1 MKALLA
7 DTGPL
12 YALVDPDDQYHSR
25 AYSDWERLSR
35 EGFQL
40 TISWSTVLETH
51 SLISRRLGFRT
62 AQSWLDQ
69 ATESLGLLNPRREH
83 YQEAAQCIKRYLDQ
97 DISLF
102 DGVLATLSLQLRI
115 PVWAF
120 DHHFDTMRVQVWR

>member
-1 MKALLA
+1 MKSLLA

-12 YALVDPDDQYHSR
+12 YALVDPDDQHHSR
-25 AYSDWERLSR
+25 AYGDWDRLSR

-40 TISWSTVLETH
+40 TVLWSTVLETH
-51 SLISRRLGFRT
+51 SLIFRRLGFRA

-83 YQEAAQCIKRYLDQ
+83 YQEAAQRIKRYPDQ

-120 DHHFDTMRVQVWR
+120 DHHFDTMQVQVWR